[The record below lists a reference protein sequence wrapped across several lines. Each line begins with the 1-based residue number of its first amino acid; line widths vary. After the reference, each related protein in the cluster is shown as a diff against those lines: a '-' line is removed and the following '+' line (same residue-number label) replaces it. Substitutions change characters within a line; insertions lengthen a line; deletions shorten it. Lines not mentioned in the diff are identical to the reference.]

1 MTDNTFV
8 ETSEYERFQEF
19 CDACRQYEYI
29 GLCYGPPGVGK
40 TLSARRYANWDKVEA
55 YSKDNG
61 GAVFGLSEV
70 IGSRVVFY
78 TVSVVNSPKQLKS
91 EIGLLRDKLHAFILE
106 DLYREREARMAEVY
120 RRERAEQDS
129 PLRQGSWYRTDNGA
143 GMRRTEALEQIRA
156 EFKPRFE
163 ERPDPTR
170 LIVVDEADRLKMA
183 GLEQL
188 RSIFDQ
194 GGIGLVF
201 IGMPGL
207 EKRLARYP
215 QLYSRVGFVHQFR
228 PLAEAETRR
237 VLQQQW
243 RAHGAM
249 PALDEPIADEEAIAA
264 IIRVSGGNFRLLGR
278 LLAQIARI
286 MEFNAPHR
294 VTVEIV
300 EAARESL
307 VVGGA

>member
-1 MTDNTFV
+1 MTANRFV
-8 ETSEYERFQEF
+8 ETSEHERFQEF

-61 GAVFGLSEV
+61 GGVVGLSEV
-70 IGSRVVFY
+70 IGSHVVFY

-91 EIGLLRDKLHAFILE
+91 EISLLRDKLHAFLLE
-106 DLYREREARMAEVY
+106 DLYQEQEARMAEVY
-120 RRERAEQDS
+120 RRERGELNS

-143 GMRRTEALEQIRA
+143 AMRRTEALERIRA

-188 RSIFDQ
+188 RHF
-194 GGIGLVF
+194 
-201 IGMPGL
+201 
-207 EKRLARYP
+207 
-215 QLYSRVGFVHQFR
+215 
-228 PLAEAETRR
+228 
-237 VLQQQW
+237 
-243 RAHGAM
+243 
-249 PALDEPIADEEAIAA
+249 
-264 IIRVSGGNFRLLGR
+264 
-278 LLAQIARI
+278 
-286 MEFNAPHR
+286 
-294 VTVEIV
+294 
-300 EAARESL
+300 
-307 VVGGA
+307 

>member
-8 ETSEYERFQEF
+8 ETSEYDRFQEF
-19 CDACRQYEYI
+19 SDACRRYEYI

-61 GAVFGLSEV
+61 GGVVGLSEV
-70 IGSRVVFY
+70 IGSNVVFY

-91 EIGLLRDKLHAFILE
+91 EISLLRDKLHAFILE
-106 DLYREREARMAEVY
+106 DLYQEQEARMAEVY
-120 RRERAEQDS
+120 RRERAELNS

-143 GMRRTEALEQIRA
+143 AMRRTEALERIRA

-170 LIVVDEADRLKMA
+170 LIGIDEADRLKMA

-188 RSIFDQ
+188 RAIFDQ

-228 PLAEAETRR
+228 PLAETETRR

-243 RAHGAM
+243 SAHR
-249 PALDEPIADEEAIAA
+249 PLDEPIADEEAIAA

-286 MEFNAPHR
+286 LEFNAPHR

-307 VVGGA
+307 VIGGA

>member
-19 CDACRQYEYI
+19 SDACRRYEYI

-61 GAVFGLSEV
+61 GGVVGLSEV
-70 IGSRVVFY
+70 IGSNVVFY

-91 EIGLLRDKLHAFILE
+91 EISLLRDKLHAFILE
-106 DLYREREARMAEVY
+106 DLYQEQEARMAEVY
-120 RRERAEQDS
+120 RRERAELNS

-143 GMRRTEALEQIRA
+143 AMRRTEALERIRA

-170 LIVVDEADRLKMA
+170 LIGIDEADRLKMA

-188 RSIFDQ
+188 RAIFDQ

-228 PLAEAETRR
+228 PLAETETRR

-243 RAHGAM
+243 NAHR
-249 PALDEPIADEEAIAA
+249 PLDEPIADEEAIAA

-286 MEFNAPHR
+286 LEFNAPHR

-307 VVGGA
+307 VIGGA

>member
-1 MTDNTFV
+1 
-8 ETSEYERFQEF
+8 
-19 CDACRQYEYI
+19 
-29 GLCYGPPGVGK
+29 
-40 TLSARRYANWDKVEA
+40 
-55 YSKDNG
+55 
-61 GAVFGLSEV
+61 
-70 IGSRVVFY
+70 
-78 TVSVVNSPKQLKS
+78 
-91 EIGLLRDKLHAFILE
+91 
-106 DLYREREARMAEVY
+106 
-120 RRERAEQDS
+120 
-129 PLRQGSWYRTDNGA
+129 
-143 GMRRTEALEQIRA
+143 
-156 EFKPRFE
+156 
-163 ERPDPTR
+163 
-170 LIVVDEADRLKMA
+170 MA

-188 RSIFDQ
+188 RAIFDQ

-228 PLAEAETRR
+228 PLAESETRR

-249 PALDEPIADEEAIAA
+249 PPLDEPIVDEEAIAA

-307 VVGGA
+307 VIGGA

>member
-8 ETSEYERFQEF
+8 ETSEYDRFQEF
-19 CDACRQYEYI
+19 SDACRRYEYI

-55 YSKDNG
+55 YSKTNG
-61 GAVFGLSEV
+61 GGVVGLSEV
-70 IGSRVVFY
+70 IGSNVVFY

-106 DLYREREARMAEVY
+106 DLYREKETREAEVY

-170 LIVVDEADRLKMA
+170 LILIDEADRLKMA

-207 EKRLARYP
+207 QKRLARYP

-228 PLAEAETRR
+228 PLAESETRR

-243 RAHGAM
+243 RAHM
-249 PALDEPIADEEAIAA
+249 PLAEPIADEEAIAA

-286 MEFNAPHR
+286 LEFNAPHR

-300 EAARESL
+300 EAAREIL
-307 VVGGA
+307 VIGGA